1 VATGTADLDTATF
14 DPAVFDTVGAQ
25 SGPRDVERVPLL
37 RLKPADSP
45 RLDGEVHEH
54 IRLLAGSLAGL
65 PPILVHRRT
74 MRVVDGMHRYRA
86 ALLRGDVDIEVT
98 YLDGDDEDVFVHAV
112 AANVTHGLPLSLRDR
127 RAAALR
133 ILKTHPDWSDRFV
146 ATTTGLSPKT
156 VGAVRRGASVE
167 IPQSGSRLGRD
178 GRRRTVRRVEPVSGP
193 GGPGGPGGGE
203 TMRGQEAAARRR
215 ANFDSASAASCGR
228 PPEDSRARDARAVI
242 ESLSR
247 DPSLRL
253 SDSGRS
259 LLRRLMAGAPMA
271 EDLETFVSAVPPHC
285 VDSVTQLA
293 ALYAKSWENIA
304 RTLRAASRG

>member
-1 VATGTADLDTATF
+1 VLTAT
-14 DPAVFDTVGAQ
+14 AVFDTVGAQ
-25 SGPRDVERVPLL
+25 REPRDVERVPLL
-37 RLKPADSP
+37 RLRPADSP

-54 IRLLAGSLAGL
+54 VRILAGATARL
-65 PPILVHRRT
+65 PPILVHRHT

-86 ALLRGDVDIEVT
+86 ALLRGDVEIEVT

-112 AANVTHGLPLSLRDR
+112 AANVAHGLPLSLRDR

-133 ILKTHPDWSDRFV
+133 ILKTHPDWSDRSV

-178 GRRRTVRRVEPVSGP
+178 GRRRTMPRADPA
-193 GGPGGPGGGE
+193 GGSGGGE
-203 TMRGQEAAARRR
+203 TARGAL
-215 ANFDSASAASCGR
+215 
-228 PPEDSRARDARAVI
+228 EDSRAHDARAAI

-293 ALYAKSWENIA
+293 ALYAKSWESVA
-304 RTLRAASRG
+304 RKLRAASRG

>member
-1 VATGTADLDTATF
+1 MLTAT
-14 DPAVFDTVGAQ
+14 AVFDTVGAQ
-25 SGPRDVERVPLL
+25 REPRDVERVPLL
-37 RLKPADSP
+37 RLRPADSP

-54 IRLLAGSLAGL
+54 VRILAGATARL
-65 PPILVHRRT
+65 PPILVHRHT

-86 ALLRGDVDIEVT
+86 ALLRGDVEIEVT

-112 AANVTHGLPLSLRDR
+112 AANVAHGLPLSLRDR

-133 ILKTHPDWSDRFV
+133 ILKTHPDWSDRSV

-178 GRRRTVRRVEPVSGP
+178 GRRRTMPRADPA
-193 GGPGGPGGGE
+193 GGSGGGE
-203 TMRGQEAAARRR
+203 TARGAL
-215 ANFDSASAASCGR
+215 
-228 PPEDSRARDARAVI
+228 EDSRAHDARAAI

-293 ALYAKSWENIA
+293 ALYAKSWESVA
-304 RTLRAASRG
+304 RKLRAASRG

>member
-1 VATGTADLDTATF
+1 MVTATAVPDTA
-14 DPAVFDTVGAQ
+14 GAQ
-25 SGPRDVERVPLL
+25 DEPRDAERVPLL

-45 RLDGEVHEH
+45 RLDGEVREH
-54 IRLLAGSLAGL
+54 IRILAGSTARL

-74 MRVVDGMHRYRA
+74 MRVVDGMHRYHA
-86 ALLRGDVDIEVT
+86 ALLRGDVEIEVT
-98 YLDGDDEDVFVHAV
+98 YLDAADEDVFVHAV
-112 AANVTHGLPLSLRDR
+112 AANVAHGLPLSLRDR
-127 RAAALR
+127 KAAAQR
-133 ILKTHPDWSDRFV
+133 ILKTHPDWSDRSV

-156 VGAVRRGASVE
+156 VGAVRRRASVE

-178 GRRRTVRRVEPVSGP
+178 GRRRMMPPRADAADAAGTTE
-193 GGPGGPGGGE
+193 GGGGSPLD
-203 TMRGQEAAARRR
+203 RSPEA
-215 ANFDSASAASCGR
+215 
-228 PPEDSRARDARAVI
+228 SRAHDARAVI

-259 LLRRLMAGAPMA
+259 LLRRLMVGAPMA

-293 ALYAKSWENIA
+293 ALYAKSWESVA
-304 RTLRAASRG
+304 RRLRAASRG